1 MDEYRLTTFEE
12 YLAGLS
18 EERRRNIE
26 ERSKI
31 LSAEIEF
38 WNGLPEAER
47 NKVAE
52 KPKVHYDRI
61 TDTLWLKNGRPTPRH
76 CDIVKGRVTA
86 YFEAEIWYP
95 SALRISGAYELLAG
109 FFRPGD
115 SRVSRWPVVRYR
127 EKGVLEKA
135 LQVGDLEIKYTMI
148 SDYLRISNDV
158 LAWDGREFADELSV
172 SYGED
177 DKTPV
182 GALIYP
188 ASKILAPVFSQGNRA
203 LNESALPES
212 AIPAF
217 AGS

>member
-1 MDEYRLTTFEE
+1 MGEYRPLSFEE
-12 YLAGLS
+12 YLAGLP
-18 EERRRNIE
+18 EERRREIE
-26 ERSKI
+26 ERSKV

-52 KPKVHYDRI
+52 RPKVSYDLI
-61 TDTLWLKNGRPTPRH
+61 TDTLWLKNGRPAPRH

-115 SRVSRWPVVRYR
+115 SRVSRWPVVQYG
-127 EKGVLEKA
+127 EKGVLEKV
-135 LQVGDLEIKYTMI
+135 LHIGNLEVNYTMV

-158 LAWDGREFADELSV
+158 LAWDGREFADEVSV

-188 ASKILAPVFSQGNRA
+188 ASKILAPMFSQA
-203 LNESALPES
+203 CA
-212 AIPAF
+212 AMPAPLV
-217 AGS
+217 